1 MNPLCITIR
10 PPLEE
15 EIGIQNIQN
24 FIQRGYEHLMI
35 TPNREIDRLI
45 DKDNFI
51 NEEVEAISMSE
62 YLLSNFD
69 KSNYIVCKLDVEGAE
84 FKIIQDLIKQNC
96 LKYLNEAYVEWHP
109 QYNSNYSSKD
119 VSNLKKIM
127 IRNGMY
133 VGFWL

>member
-1 MNPLCITIR
+1 MCIR
-10 PPLEE
+10 
-15 EIGIQNIQN
+15 
-24 FIQRGYEHLMI
+24 
-35 TPNREIDRLI
+35 DR
-45 DKDNFI
+45 
-51 NEEVEAISMSE
+51 
-62 YLLSNFD
+62 
-69 KSNYIVCKLDVEGAE
+69 SNYIVCKLDVEGAE
-84 FKIIQDLIKQNC
+84 FKIIQDLIKQKC